1 MRAWHL
7 LERWDFLA
15 SHHLNR
21 ANQRWVGQAFG
32 VVSRVGDGWI
42 WFALM
47 LALPLAYG
55 PRAGWEAVLMLANGA
70 LCTWLYKLMKAA
82 IHRPRPC
89 EADPGIH
96 LTVPPLDRFSF
107 PSGHTLHAVSFSL
120 IAATLHPPLAWA
132 LWPFTVL
139 VALSRLV
146 LGLHYLSDV
155 LVGASLGAGMAYA
168 TLAAAAAL
176 GVGV

>member
-1 MRAWHL
+1 MSAWQR

-21 ANQRWVGQAFG
+21 ANQRWIGQGFA
-32 VVSRVGDGWI
+32 VISRVGDGWC

-47 LALPLAYG
+47 LALPIAYG
-55 PRAGWEAVLMLANGA
+55 LRAGSVSLLMLGNGA
-70 LCTWLYKLMKAA
+70 LCTWLYRWMKTSF
-82 IHRPRPC
+82 HRPRPC
-89 EADPGIH
+89 DADPSIH

-107 PSGHTLHAVSFSL
+107 PSGHTLHAVSFTI
-120 IAATLHPPLAWA
+120 IAVAFVPALAWV
-132 LWPFTVL
+132 LWPFTLL

-155 LVGASLGAGMAYA
+155 AVGASLGATMAYA
-168 TLAAAAAL
+168 ALAAAPWL
-176 GVGV
+176 GVGI